1 MSTQPSQTTII
12 CLTVADI
19 LARVYVDQPDGCYTL
34 QQLEYH
40 HKGNNAWQTKTNNNA
55 LKHVFDGFFLSKCVH
70 VNFSVSIWMSIPVI
84 PLSLTLYTTPV
95 IISFILELFNL
106 LCNGHSKSKSP
117 KFRCTQRIHVYKI
130 VHMDRIFGWTF
141 SVFQMFLLLIKD
153 EKRTRN
159 VVDVLFAFNIRISS
173 KPATILSGASS
184 SLA

>member
-1 MSTQPSQTTII
+1 M
-12 CLTVADI
+12 ANKDK
-19 LARVYVDQPDGCYTL
+19 
-34 QQLEYH
+34 QQCIETRFWWIFSFEMCACQL
-40 HKGNNAWQTKTNNNA
+40 
-55 LKHVFDGFFLSKCVH
+55 
-70 VNFSVSIWMSIPVI
+70 FSVHLNVHSGYSFVTYFVHNSGDNFIHFG
-84 PLSLTLYTTPV
+84 
-95 IISFILELFNL
+95 IIQLAQ

-117 KFRCTQRIHVYKI
+117 KFHCTQRIHVYKI